1 MALSR
6 LVDFGRL
13 LVPCARTYAA
23 LLHLPLFYRSLD
35 RCGSLVW
42 LNEKISSVSI
52 ISSFTTESLKEEIGS
67 SVDSS
72 SRWSWI
78 NEPVGISKAD
88 SFSKFGLVEQV
99 NTIGDRML
107 WLLSRMR

>member
-35 RCGSLVW
+35 RCGSL
-42 LNEKISSVSI
+42 ISSVSI